1 LLDVVAR
8 QMKNTVDCLIGYSVV
23 ATFDVPRLQKKRT
36 VPKKA
41 PCHEAVRLQLGWC
54 LLDVVATL

>member
-23 ATFDVPRLQKKRT
+23 ATTDVPRLQKKEQFQ
-36 VPKKA
+36 KKKHHA
-41 PCHEAVRLQLGWC
+41 MKLSDCN
-54 LLDVVATL
+54 

>member
-23 ATFDVPRLQKKRT
+23 ATIDVPRLQKKEQLQ
-36 VPKKA
+36 KKA
-41 PCHEAVRLQLGWC
+41 KLLGC
-54 LLDVVATL
+54 LEYDSKPG

>member
-23 ATFDVPRLQKKRT
+23 ATTDVSRLQKKT
-36 VPKKA
+36 VQKKA

-54 LLDVVATL
+54 LLDVVATS

>member
-23 ATFDVPRLQKKRT
+23 ATTDVSRLQKNSS
-36 VPKKA
+36 KKA

-54 LLDVVATL
+54 LLDVVATS

>member
-23 ATFDVPRLQKKRT
+23 ATIDVPRLQKKEQFQ
-36 VPKKA
+36 KKA